1 MNSFGHSFRITLFGE
16 SHGPA
21 IGVTIDGMPAGI
33 PFSEQDLAPDLARRR
48 STGTAGTTP
57 RREPDLPEIVSG
69 IYNGHTDGTPLTIL
83 FRNANTR
90 PHDYAAFVRH
100 PRPSH
105 ADLVAFRKYGGFNHP
120 GGGGMFS
127 GRMTVALVAAGAA
140 AKKLLPGVRFSTRLT
155 EIDGMTDSGS
165 FERILNDLRLAG
177 DTAGGVVEIRAQG
190 VAAGTGEPFFD
201 SIESTAAHLIFSIP
215 GVKGIE

>member
-1 MNSFGHSFRITLFGE
+1 
-16 SHGPA
+16 
-21 IGVTIDGMPAGI
+21 
-33 PFSEQDLAPDLARRR
+33 
-48 STGTAGTTP
+48 
-57 RREPDLPEIVSG
+57 
-69 IYNGHTDGTPLTIL
+69 
-83 FRNANTR
+83 
-90 PHDYAAFVRH
+90 
-100 PRPSH
+100 
-105 ADLVAFRKYGGFNHP
+105 
-120 GGGGMFS
+120 MFS

-201 SIESTAAHLIFSIP
+201 SIEVPGAHLIFSIP
-215 GVKGIE
+215 GVKGIEFEPDSPLPAAGGATTTTLSRTVMARPQPTTTEG

>member
-69 IYNGHTDGTPLTIL
+69 I
-83 FRNANTR
+83 
-90 PHDYAAFVRH
+90 
-100 PRPSH
+100 
-105 ADLVAFRKYGGFNHP
+105 
-120 GGGGMFS
+120 
-127 GRMTVALVAAGAA
+127 
-140 AKKLLPGVRFSTRLT
+140 
-155 EIDGMTDSGS
+155 
-165 FERILNDLRLAG
+165 
-177 DTAGGVVEIRAQG
+177 
-190 VAAGTGEPFFD
+190 
-201 SIESTAAHLIFSIP
+201 
-215 GVKGIE
+215 